1 MEPGLKIWLFL
12 QYIAD
17 WIYIELVDILLQ
29 LAVRQLTI
37 SKSSNKIQFT
47 VYVEICSTT
56 YDIH

>member
-1 MEPGLKIWLFL
+1 
-12 QYIAD
+12 
-17 WIYIELVDILLQ
+17 VDILLQ
-29 LAVRQLTI
+29 LVRQLTI